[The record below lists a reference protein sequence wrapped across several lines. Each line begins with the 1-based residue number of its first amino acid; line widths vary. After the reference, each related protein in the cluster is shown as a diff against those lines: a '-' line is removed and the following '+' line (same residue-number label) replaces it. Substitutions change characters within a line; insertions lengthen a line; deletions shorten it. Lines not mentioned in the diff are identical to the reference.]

1 MRNIHKDIEQFVT
14 VLFKTH
20 PELKYITNYSLST
33 TTIPI
38 FSHESGV
45 LIPNH
50 ETLSMT
56 LNFPRCYRNQV
67 LTISKFCGINFEHE
81 YYEMRDNLD
90 RLTFETTFR

>member
-1 MRNIHKDIEQFVT
+1 VRNLHKDIEQFVT

-20 PELKYITNYSLST
+20 PELKYSVNYSLST
-33 TTIPI
+33 TTIP
-38 FSHESGV
+38 FLLPESGR

-56 LNFPRCYRNQV
+56 LNFPSCYRNQV

-81 YYEMRDNLD
+81 FYDNLD
-90 RLTFETTFR
+90 MLTLETTFR

>member
-1 MRNIHKDIEQFVT
+1 MRNPHKDIEQFVT

-20 PELKYITNYSLST
+20 PELKYSVNYSLST
-33 TTIPI
+33 TTIP
-38 FSHESGV
+38 FLLPESGR

-56 LNFPRCYRNQV
+56 LNFPSCYRNQV

-81 YYEMRDNLD
+81 FYDNLD
-90 RLTFETTFR
+90 ILTLETTFR

>member
-1 MRNIHKDIEQFVT
+1 MRNLHKDIEQFVT

-20 PELKYITNYSLST
+20 PELKYSVNYSLST
-33 TTIPI
+33 TTIP
-38 FSHESGV
+38 FLLPESGR

-56 LNFPRCYRNQV
+56 LNFPSCYRNQV

-81 YYEMRDNLD
+81 FYDNLD
-90 RLTFETTFR
+90 MLTLETTFR

>member
-1 MRNIHKDIEQFVT
+1 MRNPHKDIEQFVT

-20 PELKYITNYSLST
+20 PELKYSVNYSLST
-33 TTIPI
+33 TTISFLLP
-38 FSHESGV
+38 ESGR

-56 LNFPRCYRNQV
+56 LNFPSCYRNQV

-81 YYEMRDNLD
+81 FYDNLD
-90 RLTFETTFR
+90 MLTLETTFR

>member
-1 MRNIHKDIEQFVT
+1 MGNIHKDIEQFVT

-20 PELKYITNYSLST
+20 PELKYSVNYSLST
-33 TTIPI
+33 TTIP
-38 FSHESGV
+38 FLLPESGR

-56 LNFPRCYRNQV
+56 LNFPSCYRNQV

-81 YYEMRDNLD
+81 FYDNLD
-90 RLTFETTFR
+90 ILTLETTFR

>member
-1 MRNIHKDIEQFVT
+1 VRNPHKDIEQFVT

-20 PELKYITNYSLST
+20 PELKYSVNYSLST
-33 TTIPI
+33 TTIP
-38 FSHESGV
+38 FLLPESGR

-56 LNFPRCYRNQV
+56 LNFPSCYRNQV

-81 YYEMRDNLD
+81 FYDNLD
-90 RLTFETTFR
+90 ILTLETTFR

>member
-1 MRNIHKDIEQFVT
+1 MRNPHKDIEQFVT

-20 PELKYITNYSLST
+20 PELKYSVNYSLST
-33 TTIPI
+33 TTIP
-38 FSHESGV
+38 FLLPESGR

-56 LNFPRCYRNQV
+56 LNFPSCYRNQV

-81 YYEMRDNLD
+81 FYDNLD
-90 RLTFETTFR
+90 MLTLETTFR

>member
-1 MRNIHKDIEQFVT
+1 MRNLHKDIEQFVT

-20 PELKYITNYSLST
+20 PELKDTTNYSLST

-38 FSHESGV
+38 LSHESGI

-50 ETLSMT
+50 ETLSIT

-81 YYEMRDNLD
+81 FYDNLD
-90 RLTFETTFR
+90 MLTLETTFR

>member
-1 MRNIHKDIEQFVT
+1 VRNPHKDIEQFVT

-20 PELKYITNYSLST
+20 PELKYSVNYSLST
-33 TTIPI
+33 TTIP
-38 FSHESGV
+38 FLLPESGR

-56 LNFPRCYRNQV
+56 LNFPSCYRNQV

-81 YYEMRDNLD
+81 FYDNLD
-90 RLTFETTFR
+90 MLTLETTFR

>member
-1 MRNIHKDIEQFVT
+1 MGNIHKDIEQFVT

-20 PELKYITNYSLST
+20 PELKDRLYYSLSA

-38 FSHESGV
+38 FSHESGI

-56 LNFPRCYRNQV
+56 LNFPGCYRNQV

-81 YYEMRDNLD
+81 FYDNLD
-90 RLTFETTFR
+90 MVTFETTFR

>member
-1 MRNIHKDIEQFVT
+1 MRNIHKDIEQFIA

-20 PELKYITNYSLST
+20 PELKDSTNYSLST
-33 TTIPI
+33 KTIPFI
-38 FSHESGV
+38 LPESGV

-56 LNFPRCYRNQV
+56 LKFPGSYRDQV

-81 YYEMRDNLD
+81 FYDLD
-90 RLTFETTFR
+90 ILTIETTFR